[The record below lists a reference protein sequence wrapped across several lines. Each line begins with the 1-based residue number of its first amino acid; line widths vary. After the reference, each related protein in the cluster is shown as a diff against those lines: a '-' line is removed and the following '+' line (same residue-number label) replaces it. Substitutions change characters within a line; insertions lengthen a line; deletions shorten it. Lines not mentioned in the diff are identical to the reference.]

1 MFWLQLLAAIKYND
15 RLILRQFCLSGI
27 ESIQNIVSAEKKKW
41 ERENRVPHKKKWEK
55 QRKKKRLMTLEL
67 KKHTLM
73 MTRVVAHKYVDQRS
87 WKTGILER
95 YLPGDSMAT
104 TAVSTAANRRAAPG
118 ASGLAA
124 VLQGPVQC
132 SRSTWGRMR
141 CSQSHVRGGTCLDRT
156 CWERVSR
163 LLNGVSRRNSPIG
176 QLQPALPEAR
186 RFHGRRA
193 RRKLSV
199 LLSQF
204 TYSQLAPRPPGL

>member
-1 MFWLQLLAAIKYND
+1 M
-15 RLILRQFCLSGI
+15 R
-27 ESIQNIVSAEKKKW
+27 
-41 ERENRVPHKKKWEK
+41 ERENRVPHKKSEK
-55 QRKKKRLMTLEL
+55 SKEKKKRLMTLEL

-73 MTRVVAHKYVDQRS
+73 TTVVAHKYVDQRS

-104 TAVSTAANRRAAPG
+104 AAVSTAATRRAAPG

-124 VLQGPVQC
+124 VLQCSQGPVQC

-163 LLNGVSRRNSPIG
+163 LLNGVSRRNSPLG
-176 QLQPALPEAR
+176 QHQPALPEAR
-186 RFHGRRA
+186 RLRGRRA

-204 TYSQLAPRPPGL
+204 TYS

>member
-1 MFWLQLLAAIKYND
+1 
-15 RLILRQFCLSGI
+15 
-27 ESIQNIVSAEKKKW
+27 
-41 ERENRVPHKKKWEK
+41 
-55 QRKKKRLMTLEL
+55 MTLEL

-73 MTRVVAHKYVDQRS
+73 MTRVVAHNYVDQRS

-104 TAVSTAANRRAAPG
+104 TAVSTAATRRAAPG

-186 RFHGRRA
+186 RLHGRRA

-204 TYSQLAPRPPGL
+204 TYSQLAPRPPGLYAPRLRYGCCYSQLARGSARARHARLGCTARLLWWVEAPKKSTY

>member
-1 MFWLQLLAAIKYND
+1 M
-15 RLILRQFCLSGI
+15 R
-27 ESIQNIVSAEKKKW
+27 
-41 ERENRVPHKKKWEK
+41 EREQSASQKKVRKAK
-55 QRKKKRLMTLEL
+55 KKKRLMTLEL

-73 MTRVVAHKYVDQRS
+73 MTRVVVAHKYVDQRS

-104 TAVSTAANRRAAPG
+104 TAVSTAATRRAAPG

-176 QLQPALPEAR
+176 PIQPALPEAR

>member
-1 MFWLQLLAAIKYND
+1 MTGWFCVSFVCQVLRAYKTLCQL
-15 RLILRQFCLSGI
+15 R
-27 ESIQNIVSAEKKKW
+27 KKN
-41 ERENRVPHKKKWEK
+41 ERERTECLTKKSEK
-55 QRKKKRLMTLEL
+55 SKEKKKRLMTLEL